1 MQDCYSSPVPLNSI
15 YSQSSKRIST
25 EIDETMENQ
34 EAPQKVTPTVQP
46 KTKKLK
52 MFADHNKFSDIL
64 SDLQKQY
71 KNESLDPVKIQK
83 AFQHAR
89 ESTQTIYKF
98 YQFFGQNGWKNLVEF
113 SAILVKF

>member
-34 EAPQKVTPTVQP
+34 EAPQKVTPTVEP

-52 MFADHNKFSDIL
+52 MFADHN
-64 SDLQKQY
+64 
-71 KNESLDPVKIQK
+71 
-83 AFQHAR
+83 
-89 ESTQTIYKF
+89 
-98 YQFFGQNGWKNLVEF
+98 
-113 SAILVKF
+113 